1 MTCLTDCNVSLIGLK
16 SIIENNSRVAIV
28 GNGGW
33 AHKVSQLLKKYGNA
47 YNIEIFSARE
57 VLARKYLLSGEFD
70 LVWIMTRP
78 DIQIQIL
85 QFLKYSNL
93 RIILEKPLARDL
105 AELSELERVI
115 RDFAGHIY
123 TSQPWRF
130 SDLWLDIKSNLLEL
144 TSLNTTRVS
153 PITRTYLTPELDW
166 IPHDL
171 YLLADLGIDPSSL
184 KVNHVLKSEDGATQ
198 YTLSSQI
205 SDCRIKISVGIA
217 KIRTNRWD
225 FQTQMGHS
233 GFVDFDSGSS
243 AIYDENGLK
252 LHTYWQDPQ
261 NDPLHAMLQSYLV
274 GPKLELG
281 NEFSFYR
288 KFLT

>member
-1 MTCLTDCNVSLIGLK
+1 MIGLK
-16 SIIENNSRVAIV
+16 LIIDNNSRVAIV

-33 AHKVSQLLKKYGNA
+33 AHKVSQLLKKYGNT

-57 VLARKYLLSGEFD
+57 VLARKELLNGEFD
-70 LVWIMTRP
+70 LIWIMTRP

-85 QFLKYSNL
+85 QFLQNRNL
-93 RIILEKPLARDL
+93 RIILEKPLARNL
-105 AELSELERVI
+105 AELAELERVI
-115 RDFAGHIY
+115 RDFVGHIY

-130 SDLWLDIKSNLLEL
+130 SDLWLDIKSNLMDL

-153 PITRTYLTPELDW
+153 PITRTFIKPELDW

-184 KVNHVLKSEDGATQ
+184 KVKDVLKTEDGATQ
-198 YTLSSQI
+198 FILSSQI
-205 SDCRIKISVGIA
+205 LDCQFKISVGFA

-225 FQTQMGHS
+225 VQTQEGHL

-252 LHTYWQDPQ
+252 LHTYRQDPQ
-261 NDPLHAMLQSYLV
+261 SDPLHAMIQSYLV
-274 GPKLELG
+274 GPKLELW
-281 NEFSFYR
+281 NEFCFYE